1 MKTIER
7 IKSELRKIAAQMR
20 DIYDQAESEDRGLSN
35 KEKVEWENLL
45 QRFDTK
51 EKELQLFERTGVP
64 AGKLAHAIP
73 DFGMSGSSQ
82 SMNSLASR
90 SANSYASRFYDVRTG
105 EAIRLW
111 DRSTS
116 IETMREGLDPEEVEI
131 CRGLNFGSFLRAI
144 ALGPRNEQEQ
154 RVLSIGTPSAGGFTV
169 PQPLMVEFIDNLRN
183 EAVVL
188 AAGGV
193 VIPMESKTLDIA
205 RLDTDPTPTWR
216 AEGAAVSASDAVFSQ
231 VKLDA
236 QDLSV
241 EVVASRELV
250 QDSSNLEAILMR
262 SFIQTFAVELDRVAL
277 VGSGTGAEPEGVL
290 NATGVAEID
299 VAGTMTRYQSLVA
312 LRRNVQQANSNPTAW
327 VMSHATQSELA
338 GLEDTTNQPLQAPTY
353 YSELDAFATGG
364 VPDDLGVGT
373 NESPVFIGNWAD
385 LLIGI
390 RHDTS
395 IQLNPFLKAGT
406 GEISFFVHLRA
417 DVKLA
422 RPASFGRIIG
432 NTGVV

>member
-1 MKTIER
+1 MKIIEQ
-7 IKSELRKIAAQMR
+7 IKSEMRKIAAKMR
-20 DIYDQAESEDRGLSN
+20 DMHAATVSEDRGFTS
-35 KEKVEWENLL
+35 KEKVKWEELL
-45 QRFDTK
+45 QRFDTE
-51 EKELQLFERTGVP
+51 EKELQLLERTGVP
-64 AGKLAHAIP
+64 AGDLRNAIP
-73 DFGMSGSSQ
+73 DLGMPGS
-82 SMNSLASR
+82 SR
-90 SANSYASRFYDVRTG
+90 SANSSASRFYDVRTG
-105 EAIRLW
+105 EAIRSW
-111 DRSTS
+111 DSSTS

-144 ALGPRNEQEQ
+144 ALGSRNEQEQ

-262 SFIQTFAVELDRVAL
+262 SFVQTFAVELDRVAL

-290 NATGVAEID
+290 NATGVTEID
-299 VAGTMTRYQSLVA
+299 LVATTMTRYQTLVA
-312 LRRNVQQANSNPTAW
+312 LRRDVQKANGKPTSW
-327 VMSHATQSELA
+327 VMNHTTQSELA

-353 YSELDAFATGG
+353 FSELDAFATGG
-364 VPDDLGVGT
+364 VPDDEGAGS
-373 NESPVFIGNWAD
+373 NESPVFVGNWSD

-395 IQLNPFLKAGT
+395 ISLNPFLKAGT

-417 DVKLA
+417 DVKLV